1 MSWKNIKDNKV
12 SYIWEFNLLGYYLI
26 NLFIKSS
33 EDN

>member
-1 MSWKNIKDNKV
+1 MSWEYIRDNKIQH
-12 SYIWEFNLLGYYLI
+12 IWEPDLVGYYLV